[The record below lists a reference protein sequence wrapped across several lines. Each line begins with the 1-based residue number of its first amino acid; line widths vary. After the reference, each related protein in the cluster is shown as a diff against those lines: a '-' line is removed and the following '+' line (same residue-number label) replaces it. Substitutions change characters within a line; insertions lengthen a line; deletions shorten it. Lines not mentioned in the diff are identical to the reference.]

1 MHLVSVYLINVHLMG
16 VHLVGVHLTGVR
28 VPGSTTTSSGTRPLV
43 LISDDD
49 QNNMDEKGFIK
60 GDVKVL
66 IPAIEEEV
74 FSK

>member
-1 MHLVSVYLINVHLMG
+1 MCTCS
-16 VHLVGVHLTGVR
+16 
-28 VPGSTTTSSGTRPLV
+28 STTSSGTRPLV

-60 GDVKVL
+60 DDVKVL